1 MNSIKTALTRGTSR
15 LEKTSS
21 SARIDAE
28 VLLTEALNKTRT
40 YLYTHPEIELT
51 QAETQ
56 HYNQLIKQRELG
68 HPIAHLIGSKEF
80 WSLPLLVSPDTL
92 IPRPETELLVTLT
105 LERLNA
111 NKSAL
116 VLDLGTGSGAI
127 ALALASERPAWQIH
141 AYDKSQAALSIAQKN
156 ASQNHLHHIH
166 FGQSDWLDSIPPSM
180 TFDAIVSNPP
190 YIAENDPH
198 LQQGDVRFEPKEAL
212 ISGRTG
218 LDAITQIIKIGL
230 SYLNPN
236 GFLLI
241 EHGFDQQNA
250 VQALFHQAG
259 YTNIQTWQDWQ
270 GNPRVT
276 GGWN

>member
-1 MNSIKTALTRGTSR
+1 MNSIKTTLTRGASH

-28 VLLTEALNKTRT
+28 ILLTQVLKKTRT

-51 QAETQ
+51 QTETQ

-68 HPIAHLIGSKEF
+68 HPIAHLTGSKEF
-80 WSLPLLVSPDTL
+80 WSLSLVVSPDTL

-105 LERLNA
+105 LERLETNNA
-111 NKSAL
+111 R

-127 ALALASERPAWQIH
+127 ALALASERPTWQIH
-141 AYDKSQAALSIAQKN
+141 AYDKSQAALSVALKN
-156 ASQNHLHHIH
+156 AYQNNLHHVH
-166 FGQSDWLDSIPPSM
+166 FGQSDWFDSIPPSM
-180 TFDAIVSNPP
+180 TFDAIISNPP
-190 YIAENDPH
+190 YIAENDSH

-212 ISGRTG
+212 ISGQTG
-218 LDAITQIIKIGL
+218 LDAITSIIKTGL
-230 SYLNPN
+230 TYLTPN

-241 EHGFDQQNA
+241 EHGFEQQNA

-259 YTNIQTWQDWQ
+259 YTGIQTWHDWQ

-276 GGWN
+276 GGLNY